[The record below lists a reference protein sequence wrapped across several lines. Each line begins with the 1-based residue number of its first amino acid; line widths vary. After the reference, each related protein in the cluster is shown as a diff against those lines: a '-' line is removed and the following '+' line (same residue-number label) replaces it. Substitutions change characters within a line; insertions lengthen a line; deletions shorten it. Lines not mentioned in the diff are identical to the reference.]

1 MIEKVTVFLKNKNNL
16 IVVVLIGILFMV
28 IALPVKKQDT
38 DVPENTV
45 NAGNTGSSTNA
56 EIYDSSFFIDEE
68 SYVENIERRLEA
80 ALSRLEGAGEVKVM
94 ITLSSSA
101 EVVLEK
107 DTVSSLSETEEADGE
122 GGSRTVRVEDK
133 EETTVYITESGRLTP
148 YVIKTI
154 TPRVEGVIVLAEG
167 AGEGKV
173 SMEIL
178 DAVRVIFG
186 IEAHRVKIMKLDGTN
201 S

>member
-1 MIEKVTVFLKNKNNL
+1 MSEKVTVFLKNKNNL

-45 NAGNTGSSTNA
+45 NAGNTGSTANA

>member
-1 MIEKVTVFLKNKNNL
+1 MIEKAAAFFKNKNNL
-16 IVVVLIGILFMV
+16 IVVVLVGILLMV
-28 IALPVKKQDT
+28 IAIPVKKKDA
-38 DVPENTV
+38 DVVQNPV
-45 NAGNTGSSTNA
+45 NTGN
-56 EIYDSSFFIDEE
+56 DENNNVSYYMDE
-68 SYVENIERRLEA
+68 DAYVESLERRLEA
-80 ALSRLEGAGEVKVM
+80 VLSCLDGAGEVKVM

-107 DTVSSLSETEEADGE
+107 DVSASLSETEELDGE
-122 GGSRTVRVEDK
+122 GGSRLIRAEDK
-133 EETTVYITESGRLTP
+133 EEVTVYLSESGVSTP

-167 AGEGKV
+167 AGKGNV

-186 IEAHRVKIMKLDGTN
+186 IEAHRVKVMKLDGTN

>member
-45 NAGNTGSSTNA
+45 NAGNTGSTANA